1 MTGGGSSAQLN
12 FRLKSRLIRS
22 CNQTKE
28 SGHLSR
34 LGAKSKHRQRRCSEH
49 ADHACVLRMPSLRRW
64 APCAVVSI
72 PYSGP
77 SCRDL
82 RVPAIREEIEMTDGP
97 KKFRALL
104 AKGGLIVA
112 PGVYDGYS
120 ARLVEKAGYEMA
132 ATTGAG
138 ISNSLLGIDDIGVM
152 GLSENVN
159 HCRMLA
165 RTLSIPLTADADTGY
180 GNPMNVHYTV
190 QMFEEAG
197 LAGINIEDQVH
208 PKRCGHMPGKEVIP
222 LVEGVKK
229 IEAACLARRDDAF
242 AIIARTDALAIEG
255 VDGMLQRAR
264 AYAEAGADMIF
275 ADAIRTEDQ
284 IKRLVDAARVPVTVN
299 MGFGIRVRPTTP
311 LMSIKRLAEI
321 GVRRVTL
328 PRMLPAA
335 AIHGMTRA
343 LEVMKEA
350 IASGEPAD
358 RPDIVVDIDAI
369 LRLMDYDGMR
379 ELERRLLTT
388 GAIETKYGLAGETSQ
403 AAR

>member
-1 MTGGGSSAQLN
+1 M
-12 FRLKSRLIRS
+12 K
-22 CNQTKE
+22 
-28 SGHLSR
+28 
-34 LGAKSKHRQRRCSEH
+34 
-49 ADHACVLRMPSLRRW
+49 
-64 APCAVVSI
+64 
-72 PYSGP
+72 
-77 SCRDL
+77 
-82 RVPAIREEIEMTDGP
+82 DGP
-97 KKFRALL
+97 KKFRELL

-120 ARLVEKAGYEMA
+120 ARLVEKSGFEMA

-152 GLSENVN
+152 GLSENVG

-165 RTLSIPLTADADTGY
+165 RILSIPLTADADTGY

-255 VDGMLQRAR
+255 VEGMLRRAR

-275 ADAIRTEDQ
+275 ADAVRTQDQ
-284 IKRLVDAARVPVTVN
+284 IARLVDAAGVPVTVN

-343 LEVMKEA
+343 LEAMKDV

-358 RPDIVVDIDAI
+358 RPDLVVDIDAI
-369 LRLMDYDGMR
+369 MRLMDYDAMR
-379 ELERRLLTT
+379 ELERRLLSTE
-388 GAIETKYGLAGETSQ
+388 ALEAKYGPAGEASPAVRST
-403 AAR
+403 

>member
-1 MTGGGSSAQLN
+1 MN
-12 FRLKSRLIRS
+12 
-22 CNQTKE
+22 
-28 SGHLSR
+28 
-34 LGAKSKHRQRRCSEH
+34 
-49 ADHACVLRMPSLRRW
+49 
-64 APCAVVSI
+64 
-72 PYSGP
+72 
-77 SCRDL
+77 
-82 RVPAIREEIEMTDGP
+82 DGP
-97 KKFRALL
+97 KKFRELL
-104 AKGGLIVA
+104 ARGGLIVA

-120 ARLVEKAGYEMA
+120 ARLVEKAGFEMA

-165 RTLSIPLTADADTGY
+165 RTLSIPLTADADNGY

-190 QMFEEAG
+190 RMFEEAG

-208 PKRCGHMPGKEVIP
+208 PKRCGHMPGKEVVP

-264 AYAEAGADMIF
+264 AYAEAGADMMF
-275 ADAIRTEDQ
+275 ADAIRTEEE
-284 IKRLVDAARVPVTVN
+284 IKRLIDAARVPVTVN
-299 MGFGIRVRPTTP
+299 MGFGIRRRPTTP

-321 GVRRVTL
+321 GVRRVSL
-328 PRMLPAA
+328 PRLLPAA

-343 LEVMKEA
+343 LDAMKQA
-350 IASGEPAD
+350 IAGGEPTD
-358 RPDIVVDIDAI
+358 RPDLLVDIEAI
-369 LRLMDYDGMR
+369 MHLMDYDAMR

-388 GAIETKYGLAGETSQ
+388 AALETKYGLAGEASQ
-403 AAR
+403 AP